1 MMTVLRH
8 EMSVSLTLESPFIT
22 RGMVVD
28 RASIDMPLALNAENK
43 EILPATLVKGVVR
56 GALECLGDKVSG
68 LQAEIDA
75 LLGSESQKR
84 EGKTRKDWRVSND
97 PERGVL
103 LFEDLV
109 IDETGLRRMPAAR
122 ASYARIR
129 VDEKTGS
136 VQEGYLAFVGMP
148 FPIGTPV
155 TFRGI
160 LRLLPCDKGP
170 DPDRVRQ
177 LIDAA
182 LQLVP
187 AIGAMKSVGFG
198 KVVGSKVG
206 EMVPVMLGTS
216 RHVDRVL
223 KVTYEADRPIAVGGA
238 MKSDNLFSGDKVIPG
253 GAIKGCIAR
262 NLQCANLLGEET
274 SKLLAAMTVGH
285 AFPVLGD
292 DMLPL
297 RYLPL
302 SLAVA
307 SMGNA
312 GTYVADHLGRS
323 ASNDLTI
330 NDEAARWAFARDWK
344 HKDAWY
350 IGEKFKNK
358 WNKLDCD
365 VRTRTAI
372 DSHRGSA
379 AYDFKAKAGQV
390 FSVAAV
396 KNKGVRWTGRLLFP
410 DGIDAAAQMKIVALL
425 EQGIVGLGKTGA
437 RLWITSAEP
446 YCDEKDKRERLRTNG
461 PFALTLQTPAVL
473 NDVERLSKGE
483 PLKCDYEAYW
493 NGLGYRLVDY
503 FATQHL
509 EGGYIA
515 LRYPPRCDRVEPWLL
530 TDPGSVFL
538 VEPDKSEFAVE
549 DLLLRGLPP
558 ASWLSDRTWEDF
570 PFECQNGYGE
580 VMLNAIDH
588 RAFKNPVRVEP

>member
-1 MMTVLRH
+1 MTVLRH

-56 GALECLGDKVSG
+56 GALECLADKVSG

-75 LLGSESQKR
+75 VLGLKSQKR
-84 EGKTRKDWRVSND
+84 EGKTRKDWRVSNN

-109 IDETGLRRMPAAR
+109 IDETGLRRMPAAK

-216 RHVDRVL
+216 RHVDHVL

-238 MKSDNLFSGDKVIPG
+238 MKSDNLFSGEKVIPG

-262 NLQCANLLGEET
+262 NLQCANLLDEGT

-302 SLAVA
+302 SLAVT

-323 ASNDLTI
+323 ASDDLTI
-330 NDEAARWAFARDWK
+330 DDEAARWAFARDWK

-358 WNKLDCD
+358 WNKLDYG

-372 DSHRGSA
+372 DPSRGSA

-396 KNKGVRWTGRLLFP
+396 ENKGVRWTGRLLFP
-410 DGIDAAAQMKIVALL
+410 DGVDAAAQMKILALL
-425 EQGIVGLGKTGA
+425 EKGIVGLGKTGA
-437 RLWITSAEP
+437 RLRIMSAEP
-446 YCDEKDKRERLRTNG
+446 YCDEKDKRERLCTNG

-515 LRYPPRCDRVEPWLL
+515 LRYPPRSDRVEPWLL

-538 VEPDKSEFAVE
+538 VEPNERKVAVE
-549 DLLLRGLPP
+549 DLLLHGLPP
-558 ASWLSDRTWEDF
+558 ASWLSNRTWEDF
-570 PFECQNGYGE
+570 PFERQNGYGE
-580 VMLNAIDH
+580 VMLDAIDH
-588 RAFKNPVRVEP
+588 RAFANPVRVGS